1 MRAILYL
8 IRSKSTAYGRV
19 TRRASSGPACILRVV
34 IPGLGVMRAIQEL
47 PPRSDR
53 ESARRATGMASD
65 CLTTTPPTGATSRRR
80 PPRGAFLIPR
90 PLAEEPHCRKRR
102 PPVNLQRDR
111 LGSCHEWLWRSRRR
125 RHGRARHDPPSRPR
139 GLAGGAD
146 RDRIEPTHSGRW
158 AERMFIEE

>member
-1 MRAILYL
+1 MLHSTNPYVRGRL

-47 PPRSDR
+47 PPPSDR

-90 PLAEEPHCRKRR
+90 PLAEEPH
-102 PPVNLQRDR
+102 
-111 LGSCHEWLWRSRRR
+111 SS
-125 RHGRARHDPPSRPR
+125 
-139 GLAGGAD
+139 LANHASNCLL
-146 RDRIEPTHSGRW
+146 PT
-158 AERMFIEE
+158 AYCLLPTTYCL